1 MVENRPT
8 QICDE
13 RSSVENDN
21 DFAPVE
27 ERRNPADHV
36 VDRVLEE
43 GEDQCAAA

>member
-1 MVENRPT
+1 MVENRRSR
-8 QICDE
+8 ICDE

-21 DFAPVE
+21 DFEPVE

-36 VDRVLEE
+36 VDRVLEK